1 MSLYTYINLQMGR
14 VPGCLRTLQ
23 VRRKG
28 VGSKFAQ
35 GLYTERVVTMWEL
48 YFEE

>member
-1 MSLYTYINLQMGR
+1 MSLYTYINLQIGR

-23 VRRKG
+23 VKRKG

-35 GLYTERVVTMWEL
+35 GLYNKRVNFHQGFIL
-48 YFEE
+48 

>member
-1 MSLYTYINLQMGR
+1 VLTHPAGKK
-14 VPGCLRTLQ
+14 
-23 VRRKG
+23 KG